1 MVFIA
6 MNQDDILSRTAQYQI
21 QYVPSSHNRISF
33 DDNISRHSMERDH
46 TPRHIVSIHHRDD
59 GSTHVRRSAIRRPS
73 YSRNDYSDDED
84 HRTPE
89 MPQEFATNQ
98 PDFRI
103 TTECTSDEEDYSM
116 PHPLRRAPN
125 RIGSLPFETET
136 SDSEDAPFTD
146 DFTESFHRQI
156 HPPAGSGSSTSH
168 PSHSRND
175 RLSVSL
181 AEAWDA
187 HASATQEAVRAVGG
201 ELLVPHARFFIEK
214 KKSKCTIRFDPPVS
228 GRFILLKMWSS
239 HHDVSSNIDIQSVMA
254 RGYAGPRY
262 FPSVELS

>member
-1 MVFIA
+1 MVFIS
-6 MNQDDILSRTAQYQI
+6 MNQDEILSRTAQYQI
-21 QYVPSSHNRISF
+21 QYVSSNRIAY
-33 DDNISRHSMERDH
+33 DDP
-46 TPRHIVSIHHRDD
+46 TPRHIVSIRHHND
-59 GSTHVRRSAIRRPS
+59 GTTSTRVRRSLYPSHS
-73 YSRNDYSDDED
+73 YSHDHDADD

-89 MPQEFATNQ
+89 MPREFSTNQ
-98 PDFRI
+98 PDFHI

-116 PHPLRRAPN
+116 PHILRHTPN
-125 RIGSLPFETET
+125 RIGFLPFETET
-136 SDSEDAPFTD
+136 SDSEDGPFTD

-156 HPPAGSGSSTSH
+156 HPPSGSSTSH
-168 PSHSRND
+168 PSRPSHSHNE

-187 HASATQEAVRAVGG
+187 HASATQEAIRAVGG
-201 ELLVPHARFFIEK
+201 ELLVPHAKFFIEK

-239 HHDVSSNIDIQSVMA
+239 HHDVASNIDIQSVMA
-254 RGYAGPRY
+254 KGYAGPRY

>member
-1 MVFIA
+1 
-6 MNQDDILSRTAQYQI
+6 
-21 QYVPSSHNRISF
+21 
-33 DDNISRHSMERDH
+33 
-46 TPRHIVSIHHRDD
+46 
-59 GSTHVRRSAIRRPS
+59 
-73 YSRNDYSDDED
+73 
-84 HRTPE
+84 
-89 MPQEFATNQ
+89 MPQEFSTNQ

-116 PHPLRRAPN
+116 PHILRRAPN

-136 SDSEDAPFTD
+136 SDSDDVPFAD

-156 HPPAGSGSSTSH
+156 HPPTGSTSH
-168 PSHSRND
+168 PHSRNE
-175 RLSVSL
+175 RHSVSL

-187 HASATQEAVRAVGG
+187 HVSATQEAVRAVGG
-201 ELLVPHARFFIEK
+201 ELLVPHAKFFIEK

-239 HHDVSSNIDIQSVMA
+239 RHDVSSNIDIQSVMA